1 MSAVSVVR
9 RAVVLGVLTLLAV
22 SALAQEKPPQEP
34 APQMEPDKIGPR
46 TDAVDAKVYAKV
58 LHVAPTG
65 ADQADGSMAAPMA
78 TIAQALSKVSDAGEQ
93 RRYAVFVAAGEYK
106 GQTLEMKPHVDL
118 FGGFDAKGWER
129 DINANRSILDGEDQ
143 RRVVVGADNARI
155 DGFVIRNG
163 KVREHGAGILCD
175 HASTIISNNTIIH
188 NVTLDPEGFGEN
200 KMIHQPGND
209 GAGIA
214 CVNGSTSVIANNII
228 AYNTTE
234 IGGGAGIAVANYSMP
249 HIVNNVIVNNE
260 SGVTDVNGSRSSN
273 GGAISATNAQHRPPL
288 RMRVINNVIANNK
301 TGPKSKSDAGGIYLE
316 YDSSPLIGANWL
328 LGNECADDGSA
339 LYVMKSS
346 HPLFTDN
353 IIAGNNSSA
362 IRLSK
367 EGRGDFKNNL
377 AFGNDIAVICISSWM
392 NFRNNTIV
400 DNKSGIIYGNSYAPH
415 LKPSIITNN
424 IVYGN
429 ENAQLSVAANE
440 EPPIVS
446 HNDIQGGYAD
456 GEGNFDEKPQF
467 ADDGMKGQAKSLQY
481 DEKSV
486 TTTIGAGNMSS
497 DERLAGRVIS
507 LGNRWGVIKDSTD
520 GKIVVWGDLRSE
532 GQPAEFRIAPTYRL
546 RNAPAGD
553 VGAR

>member
-288 RMRVINNVIANNK
+288 RMRVINNVIVNNK

-367 EGRGDFKNNL
+367 EGRGDIENNL